1 MEMQEIQGVAL
12 VANEDTILRQFS
24 EQKQRLMDF
33 QDDLEDIIPT
43 LLSANGIEVANISFR
58 IKNEDSLRKKI
69 QFKRKYQQLTDVTD
83 LIGCRI
89 VTLFELDMER
99 VLEVLTR
106 EFEMIELVD
115 KRKKSL
121 EGYIDFGYNSIHV
134 ILRFSDARC
143 QLVEYQ
149 RYRDIKFEVQ
159 IRTALQHAWGE
170 IEHGLGYKSNF
181 EIPLSIRRKLT
192 RIAATLELIDEEFEV
207 IRQEVAQYNQSIDR
221 IEKVLKTDINK
232 NTLIQY
238 FETSSRT
245 REFSSHAKSQ
255 YGLEVSR
262 DDAFISRL
270 KIVQRLQFLGF
281 RYIHELDAFIEENQ
295 EGLKALAEK
304 WIEKARPKVIN
315 EYSMLVY
322 VILLASAKDAAEMYQ
337 EQGPI
342 QGLQKAIER
351 IQ

>member
-89 VTLFELDMER
+89 VTLFEPDMER

-121 EGYIDFGYNSIHV
+121 EGYIDFGYNSC
-134 ILRFSDARC
+134 LLYTSQKDDDEDGRDAHGHFGKAH
-143 QLVEYQ
+143 Q
-149 RYRDIKFEVQ
+149 RIIQPRGGKAAD
-159 IRTALQHAWGE
+159 TAVY
-170 IEHGLGYKSNF
+170 HGDGGGDRGGDK
-181 EIPLSIRRKLT
+181 P
-192 RIAATLELIDEEFEV
+192 DE
-207 IRQEVAQYNQSIDR
+207 Q
-221 IEKVLKTDINK
+221 
-232 NTLIQY
+232 
-238 FETSSRT
+238 
-245 REFSSHAKSQ
+245 
-255 YGLEVSR
+255 
-262 DDAFISRL
+262 
-270 KIVQRLQFLGF
+270 
-281 RYIHELDAFIEENQ
+281 
-295 EGLKALAEK
+295 
-304 WIEKARPKVIN
+304 
-315 EYSMLVY
+315 
-322 VILLASAKDAAEMYQ
+322 
-337 EQGPI
+337 
-342 QGLQKAIER
+342 
-351 IQ
+351 

>member
-149 RYRDIKFEVQ
+149 CRS
-159 IRTALQHAWGE
+159 A
-170 IEHGLGYKSNF
+170 
-181 EIPLSIRRKLT
+181 RR
-192 RIAATLELIDEEFEV
+192 
-207 IRQEVAQYNQSIDR
+207 
-221 IEKVLKTDINK
+221 
-232 NTLIQY
+232 
-238 FETSSRT
+238 
-245 REFSSHAKSQ
+245 
-255 YGLEVSR
+255 
-262 DDAFISRL
+262 
-270 KIVQRLQFLGF
+270 
-281 RYIHELDAFIEENQ
+281 
-295 EGLKALAEK
+295 
-304 WIEKARPKVIN
+304 
-315 EYSMLVY
+315 YSMPGGKL
-322 VILLASAKDAAEMYQ
+322 SM
-337 EQGPI
+337 GW
-342 QGLQKAIER
+342 AINPTLKFRFPSGES
-351 IQ
+351 

>member
-1 MEMQEIQGVAL
+1 MAL
-12 VANEDTILRQFS
+12 VANEETILRQFS
-24 EQKQRLMDF
+24 EEKQRLMDF

-43 LLSANGIEVANISFR
+43 LLSASGIEVANISFR

-69 QFKRKYQQLTDVTD
+69 QFKRKYQQLSDVTD
-83 LIGCRI
+83 LIGCRV
-89 VTLFELDMER
+89 VTLFEPDMER
-99 VLEVLTR
+99 VLSVLTR
-106 EFEMIELVD
+106 EFELVELVD

-134 ILRFSDARC
+134 ILQFSDARC

-149 RYRDIKFEVQ
+149 RYRGLKFEVQ

-207 IRQEVAQYNQSIDR
+207 IRQEVAQYNQSFDR

-238 FETSSRT
+238 FETSGRT
-245 REFSSHAKSQ
+245 RQFASQAKEQ

-270 KIVQRLQFLGF
+270 KIVQRLQVLGF
-281 RYIHELDAFIEENQ
+281 RYIHELDAFIEENL
-295 EGLKALAEK
+295 EGLKALAQK
-304 WIEKARPKVIN
+304 WIENARPKAIN
-315 EYSMLVY
+315 EYSVLVY
-322 VILLASAKDAAEMYQ
+322 VILLASARDAAEMYQ
-337 EQGPI
+337 DEGPV
-342 QGLQKAIER
+342 QNLQQAMAQLK
-351 IQ
+351 